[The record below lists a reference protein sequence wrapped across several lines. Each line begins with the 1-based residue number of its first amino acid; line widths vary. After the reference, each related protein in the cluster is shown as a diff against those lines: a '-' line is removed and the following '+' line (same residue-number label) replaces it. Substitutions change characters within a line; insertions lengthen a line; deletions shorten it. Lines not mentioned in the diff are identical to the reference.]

1 MPDSRYIAG
10 LVGPALAAV
19 TLSEILNA
27 DIWRGVTAP
36 AVYQAGLMAFVAGLA
51 IVRAHNVWAWRWPL
65 LLTLVGWFFI
75 AGGLA
80 RMFFTEAARQSAGDP
95 AIAFA
100 TEAALLA
107 VALFLTFKA
116 YTGERERPELGNSPP

>member
-1 MPDSRYIAG
+1 MPNSRYIAG

-19 TLSEILNA
+19 TLSEIVNA
-27 DIWRGVTAP
+27 EIWRGVSAP

-51 IVRAHNVWAWRWPL
+51 IVRAHNVWTRAWPV

-100 TEAALLA
+100 TEVVLLGL
-107 VALFLTFKA
+107 ALFLTFKA
-116 YTGERERPELGNSPP
+116 YAPERSSTGI

>member
-10 LVGPALAAV
+10 LVGPGLAAV
-19 TLSEILNA
+19 TLSEIVNA
-27 DIWRGVTAP
+27 EIWRGVSAP

-51 IVRAHNVWAWRWPL
+51 IVRAHNVWTWGWPV

-80 RMFFTEAARQSAGDP
+80 RMFFTEAARQGAGDP

-100 TEAALLA
+100 TEAALLG

-116 YTGERERPELGNSPP
+116 YAPERGGPGN